1 MDKKFTLHSAEAYS
15 EPFPTFKQEGYLTGG
30 NCFHKKLHLKCL
42 KSFSIRCCL
51 VNLKNNRTA

>member
-42 KSFSIRCCL
+42 KSF
-51 VNLKNNRTA
+51 